1 MNNFFIKFK
10 KQYNLSTQ
18 IIIVV
23 AIVAVLNFLSYQLF
37 ARLDLTQGK
46 IYSIS
51 SVSKEAVRNLDDVV
65 NIKVYFSAN
74 LPAQYLSVRQEVKDI
89 LAEYQNYGG
98 NKLRVE
104 YIDPKDNQELQQE
117 LQMLGIPQLQF
128 NVLEN
133 DKYEVTS
140 GYLGMSVQYGDSR
153 QAIPVVNSTENLEYQ
168 LTSALKKVTT
178 KEFPSLGF
186 ATGNGEHSRTT
197 DMTSVDK
204 KLREIYSVR
213 DIDLSTGTE
222 IPTDIN
228 TLLIAGPTQAFSERE
243 LYDIDQFV
251 MRGGSIIFLVDGV
264 SVDDALQATPNEAA
278 LTKILNAYGVNVE
291 NAFVLDTQNDRAS
304 FSQGFF
310 TFTTDYPFFV
320 RVTPSGFAQDNAA
333 VAKLQNVV
341 LPWVS
346 PLTIQDNAKQDVSVL
361 AHTTPAAWL
370 MRDNFN
376 LNPQGDFGF
385 TQDPNNYNVAVA
397 RIGQISSA
405 FSAYVPQDNENGTHL
420 PSTDNGKIII
430 VGNSK
435 FATDSFVNRYAD
447 NQTLLQNLVD
457 FVSLDSDLINI
468 RSKAITDRPLEIIS
482 DAHKNSLK
490 YFNIFGITALVLVF
504 GLVRYYMRKRSRFA
518 DEL

>member
-1 MNNFFIKFK
+1 MKTFLEKFK
-10 KQYNLSTQ
+10 KQSSLGTQ
-18 IIIVV
+18 IVTVIAII
-23 AIVAVLNFLSYQLF
+23 AVLNFLSYQLF

-51 SVSKEAVRNLDDVV
+51 NISKQAVRNLADVV
-65 NIKVYFSAN
+65 NVKVYFSEA
-74 LPAQYLSVRQEVKDI
+74 LPAQYLGVRQEVKDI

-104 YIDPKDNQELQQE
+104 FIDPKDDQKLQQE

-140 GYLGMSVQYGDSR
+140 GYLGIVVQYGDTK

-178 KEFPSLGF
+178 KEFPNLGF
-186 ATGNGEHSRTT
+186 ATGNGEHSRTS
-197 DMTSVDK
+197 DMTAVDK

-213 DIDLSTGTE
+213 DVDLSTGTE
-222 IPTDIN
+222 IPADIN
-228 TLLIAGPTQAFSERE
+228 TLLIAGPTQTLSERE
-243 LYDIDQFV
+243 LYVIDQFV
-251 MRGGSIIFLVDGV
+251 MRGSSAVFLIDGV
-264 SVDDALQATPNEAA
+264 TLDENLQATPNQAT
-278 LTKILNAYGVNVE
+278 LKKLLNGYGVNVE
-291 NAFVLDTQNDRAS
+291 NAFALDTQNDRAS

-310 TFTTDYPFFV
+310 TFTTEYPFFV
-320 RVTPSGFAQDNAA
+320 RVTKSGFSQENAA

-341 LPWVS
+341 FPWVS
-346 PLTIQDNAKQDVSVL
+346 PLTIQDNAKQDDTVL

-370 MRDNFN
+370 MRNNFN

-385 TQDPNNYNVAVA
+385 TQDANSYTLAIA
-397 RIGQISSA
+397 RIGQVSSA
-405 FSAYVPQDNENGTHL
+405 FSAYVPKDAEAGTHL
-420 PSTDNGKIII
+420 PSTDNGKIIV

-447 NQTLLQNLVD
+447 NLTLLQNLVD
-457 FVSLDSDLINI
+457 FVSLDSDLISI
-468 RSKAITDRPLEIIS
+468 RSKAITDRPLATLS
-482 DAHKNSLK
+482 DTHKNSLK

-504 GLVRYYMRKRSRFA
+504 GLVRYYLRKKSRFA